1 MAPEPAGWCPG
12 PTPPRLQMGWNP
24 DPGGAPGVAEGP
36 QGGSWAPPYQTLSH
50 SEAGRARCPVFS
62 FLLATRMA
70 ARRALAISEARA
82 VSSRSLSTMS
92 QEQKGRWNATRREKR
107 QRRARRHSRT
117 PELRCV
123 SAFVRP

>member
-1 MAPEPAGWCPG
+1 MG
-12 PTPPRLQMGWNP
+12 PNP

-92 QEQKGRWNATRREKR
+92 QEQKGRWNATRRAKR
-107 QRRARRHSRT
+107 AKKREESDPIVQALRRDLRT
-117 PELRCV
+117 LELSCDVEVHRLEIE
-123 SAFVRP
+123 